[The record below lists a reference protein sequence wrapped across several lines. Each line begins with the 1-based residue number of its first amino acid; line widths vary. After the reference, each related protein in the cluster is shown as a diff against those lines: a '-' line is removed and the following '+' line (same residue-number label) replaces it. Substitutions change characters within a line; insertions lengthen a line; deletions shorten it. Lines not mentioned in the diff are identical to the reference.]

1 MLQVIGKYVNIY
13 IYTLDLR
20 NMKVKVIDFSCNN
33 RFWEN
38 GGSGNNFFVV
48 IVVVV
53 YVLLF

>member
-1 MLQVIGKYVNIY
+1 MLQVGCRKICE
-13 IYTLDLR
+13 YTDLR